1 MAIQRI
7 ERKEYLDKL
16 IAFRDKKIIK
26 VVTGVRRCGK
36 STIMEIYQDYLRE
49 QGVMGEQIIAINLE
63 DYDSSKISDVLSYKY
78 DIITR
83 CGAHCAPL
91 MHTHLNTVERGI
103 VRFSLSFMNSME
115 EVNTVIDVLKEM
127 TEE

>member
-49 QGVMGEQIIAINLE
+49 QGVTGEP
-63 DYDSSKISDVLSYKY
+63 VSY
-78 DIITR
+78 
-83 CGAHCAPL
+83 
-91 MHTHLNTVERGI
+91 THL
-103 VRFSLSFMNSME
+103 
-115 EVNTVIDVLKEM
+115 DVYKRQA
-127 TEE
+127 